1 MSNLVVL
8 VPAEDQ
14 VEVKN
19 ESKEDDESNEVEE
32 VIDDRSNKEI
42 GVEKVKQN

>member
-19 ESKEDDESNEVEE
+19 ESKEDVKDDESIEVEE
-32 VIDDRSNKEI
+32 HNDDRSNDSKEI
-42 GVEKVKQN
+42 DD